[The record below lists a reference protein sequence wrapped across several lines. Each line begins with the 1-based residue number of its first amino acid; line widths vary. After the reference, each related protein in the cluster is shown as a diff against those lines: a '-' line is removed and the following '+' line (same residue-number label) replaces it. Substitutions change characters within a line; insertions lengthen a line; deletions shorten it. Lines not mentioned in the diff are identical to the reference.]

1 MKMLHLSAQKNE
13 GLVGY
18 WPFDVRAHGLLLCC
32 CCTTLPTLL
41 QQQNKTTAGGAR
53 ARGLVLL

>member
-32 CCTTLPTLL
+32 CTTLPTLL